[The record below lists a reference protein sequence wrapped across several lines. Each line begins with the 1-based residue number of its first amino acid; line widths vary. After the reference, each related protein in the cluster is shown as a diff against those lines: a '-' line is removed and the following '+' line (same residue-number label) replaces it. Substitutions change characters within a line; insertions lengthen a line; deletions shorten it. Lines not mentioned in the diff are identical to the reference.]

1 MKRNFEKKALPA
13 VTLLVYAVYFLAMC
27 WLHHQQLCVT
37 DGFASDLPQH
47 LEEALRGEVY
57 TAAYL
62 LIPPAYAL
70 AGKWGMAVLLAI
82 FQIAA
87 LAVFAWGLRAAA
99 PRLPA
104 PVRLLLSLVVNL
116 AQAAWIP
123 RGGYWYIGTINGTIY
138 HNTTYIMLAPFALLA
153 MLCFYRAW
161 QGMHTGLDVRTWL
174 VYTVLLTLSTAF
186 KANFVFAFAPALL
199 LLLIA
204 DLIRTRGKNL
214 KREILIGCSVLPSI
228 ALCLLE
234 SVVLFSGESG
244 GGGLELIFSVDPAY
258 FENGVISW
266 GLFSESARRGM
277 IRSLVF
283 VGAVAVLLGRAAWG
297 HFRYRF
303 SLLTFAVAM
312 AEALLIV
319 EGGERIGHGNLWWGP
334 FICYWVFLFESF
346 CAFLRA
352 GTAWKSGQRQALLG
366 GRLLLCGAMLVW
378 QIISGIC
385 FLVLLM
391 QGNSYN
397 IPIATWQFW
406 PF

>member
-1 MKRNFEKKALPA
+1 METNLRKKALPA
-13 VTLLVYAVYFLAMC
+13 VTLLVYVVYFAAMC
-27 WLHHQQLCVT
+27 WLHDQQLCST
-37 DGFASDLPQH
+37 DAFSSDLPFH
-47 LEEALRGEVY
+47 LAEAIQGEVY

-62 LIPPAYAL
+62 LIAPAYAL
-70 AGKWGMAVLLAI
+70 AGKWGMVVLLSG
-82 FQIAA
+82 FQVGA
-87 LAVFAWGLRAAA
+87 LAVFAWGMQTAA
-99 PRLPA
+99 PHLTA
-104 PVRLLLSLVVNL
+104 STRLLLSLIVNL

-123 RGGYWYIGTINGTIY
+123 RGGYWYIGTVNGTIY

-161 QGMHTGLDVRTWL
+161 KGMHTGLDGRTWL

-204 DLIRTRGKNL
+204 DLVKNRGKNL
-214 KREILIGCSVLPSI
+214 KREILMGCSVLPSI
-228 ALCLLE
+228 ILCLLE
-234 SVVLFSGESG
+234 STVLFGAESG
-244 GGGLELIFSVDPAY
+244 GEGLELIFSVDPIY
-258 FENGVISW
+258 FEKKIITW
-266 GLFSESARRGM
+266 GIFTEPARLGL

-283 VGAVAVLLGRAAWG
+283 VGAVAILLGRAAWG

-303 SLLTFAVAM
+303 SFLTFAVAM

-319 EGGERIGHGNLWWGP
+319 ESGERIGHANLWWGP
-334 FICYWVFLFESF
+334 FICYWVFLLESF
-346 CAFLRA
+346 CAFLR
-352 GTAWKSGQRQALLG
+352 GGRSWLGGERHALLG
-366 GRLLLCGAMLVW
+366 ARLGLCGAALIW

-385 FLVLLM
+385 FLVLMM

-397 IPIATWQFW
+397 IPIATWKFW